1 MQKHSRIASA
11 LIGAALA
18 ATAACTRSET
28 PPQPQQQMFASPEEA
43 VKALAKVVQAAD
55 VQQLTGIFG
64 PDSKEL
70 VDTGDPITARRN
82 RETFTVAFAE
92 GWRLVDAE
100 PGGGGKTLVIG
111 NEEWPFP
118 VPIVMDGNRWRFD
131 TAAGKEEVLARRI
144 GRNELAVIRICNTY
158 VAAQRRYA
166 EHGHDGKP
174 AGVYAQSFRSDTGK
188 ENGLYWPEVKGK
200 RLSPLGDLVAQAASE
215 GRQLAAGQERTPFQG
230 YYFKILTAQGAAAN
244 GGAKS
249 YVANGNMSG
258 GFALVA
264 WPAQYDLT
272 GIMTFVVN
280 QDGIVHEKDLGAETA
295 TTASTMT
302 EYNPDQSWQRVE

>member
-11 LIGAALA
+11 LISAALA
-18 ATAACTRSET
+18 ATAACARSET
-28 PPQPQQQMFASPEEA
+28 PPPQQMFASPEEA
-43 VKALAKVVQAAD
+43 VKALAKEVQAAD
-55 VQQLTGIFG
+55 LQQLTEIYG

-70 VDTGDPITARRN
+70 VDTGDPVTARRN

-92 GWRLVDAE
+92 GWRLVDAQ
-100 PGGGGKTLVIG
+100 GGGKTLVIG

-144 GRNELAVIRICNTY
+144 GRNELAVIRICATY
-158 VAAQRRYA
+158 VAAQHRYA

-174 AGVYAQSFRSDTGK
+174 AGLYAQSFRSDQGK
-188 ENGLYWPEVKGK
+188 ENGLYWPEMKGK
-200 RLSPLGDLVAQAASE
+200 PLSPLGDLVAEAASE
-215 GRQLAAGQERTPFQG
+215 GRAIAEGKQRQPFQG
-230 YYFKILTAQGAAAN
+230 YYFKILTAQGASAP

-249 YVANGNMSG
+249 YVVNGDMSG

-264 WPAQYDLT
+264 WPAEYDLT
-272 GIMTFVVN
+272 GIMTFIVN
-280 QDGIVHEKDLGAETA
+280 QDGIVYEKDLGADSA
-295 TTASTMT
+295 AAASKMT
-302 EYNPDQSWQRVE
+302 EYNPDDSWKRIE